1 MGLQRRVQGQRM
13 GQRLAL
19 KNGEHSA
26 ARGSSCVLE
35 RGCFMSTSSL
45 VKVCGGDLVMRT
57 SARFAHGPLPLN
69 DAPHALRARLQHRA
83 RNLLPDLI
91 PPSEV
96 DDAQGGLLK
105 Q

>member
-1 MGLQRRVQGQRM
+1 
-13 GQRLAL
+13 
-19 KNGEHSA
+19 
-26 ARGSSCVLE
+26 
-35 RGCFMSTSSL
+35 MSTSSL
-45 VKVCGGDLVMRT
+45 VKVCGDDLVMRT
-57 SARFAHGPLPLN
+57 SFSLSVAHGPLPLN